1 MFRLRVGDDL
11 RRRDTAKGRTPVTGS
26 AALRRPKD
34 LLADQAAQHV
44 LRHASIAV
52 LDPIHHR
59 RLTSLSTNHT
69 KNACPASA
77 RPPSRWAEAGRPHAG
92 ARPQRTSGDHACRQ
106 PAAPRGLVR
115 RCRPACRWS
124 AGRQG
129 RPSWWSRSRLPVVG
143 GVRARGGCGGSHR
156 RLPVP
161 PERRPTP
168 PGTRGRAA
176 AAWPQWKTRST
187 NASRLPR
194 RRSICCSTVRDSSM
208 RPPGAAFF
216 LPRTYNEQ
224 SRSAQM

>member
-52 LDPIHHR
+52 LNPIHHR
-59 RLTSLSTNHT
+59 CLTSLSTNHT
-69 KNACPASA
+69 KRLPRFRPTALAVGGSGPAAC
-77 RPPSRWAEAGRPHAG
+77 RCPPP
-92 ARPQRTSGDHACRQ
+92 RTSGDHACRQ

-115 RCRPACRWS
+115 RSRPACRWS
-124 AGRQG
+124 AGHQG